1 MPLSQKDLEWV
12 ESEASLLIKK
22 NKVISPPVNVEQLAK
37 HLGLDVIAYDFGEDI
52 SGTLVIENRKGYIGY
67 NPSHPKVRQRFT
79 IAHEIG
85 HFQLHNDTKHEQIF
99 VDKDFIVK
107 YRNANNYTSAE
118 LKHEQEAN
126 AFAAALL
133 MPKDFIKK
141 ELSKKVN
148 SNIHEYGL
156 IESFSKLF
164 DVSIPAMTY
173 RLTNLD
179 IFFS

>member
-1 MPLSQKDLEWV
+1 MPLTLKELEWV
-12 ESEASLLIKK
+12 ESEAASLIKK
-22 NKVISPPVNVEQLAK
+22 NKITSPPINVEQLAK
-37 HLGLDVIAYDFGEDI
+37 HLGLNVIAYDFGEEI
-52 SGTLVIENRKGYIGY
+52 SGTLVIENGKGYIGY

-85 HFQLHNDTKHEQIF
+85 HFQLHNSTKNEQIF

-107 YRNANNYTSAE
+107 YRNANNYTIAE

-133 MPKDFIKK
+133 MPKEFINR
-141 ELSKKVN
+141 ELSKKSN
-148 SNIHEYGL
+148 ANIHEYGL

-164 DVSIPAMTY
+164 NVSVHAMTY
-173 RLTNLD
+173 RLTN
-179 IFFS
+179 INMFFT